1 MSNPQQKQQGE
12 PAQEEFFRSIGSQA
26 EAVNDMPDEDE
37 AAPTGSGEGDGQPV
51 AEQQQKMVE
60 EIESLCMSC
69 GKNGTS
75 RMLLTSIPYF
85 KEIII
90 ISFYCPHCHE
100 SNSEVQSAGEIQ
112 EKGVV
117 YTLHLTSPS
126 DLNRSLVKSGTAV
139 VNLPELE
146 LEIPPKRGQFTTVEG
161 ILRDTV
167 RDLQLDQPVRRA
179 AQPEVAARI
188 DALCGRLNEI
198 LGDTIDEEG
207 NVVTNMNLVT
217 NMSAADDGATTRN
230 FRPFT
235 LKLDD
240 PSGNSFLEFTG
251 DARSLGKGDSK
262 WTKRE
267 YKRTQEQN
275 AMLGL
280 AAPPEAPKVI
290 DPEAVIAAA
299 QARAAAI
306 ANGEDVGEGG
316 AGAGGGFSKEAGETD
331 FENEE
336 IFTFPDTCSSC
347 SAPLM
352 TNMKK
357 VSIPYFKE
365 ILIMSTNCERCGYR
379 DNEVKSGSA
388 ISATGRKLTLRV
400 EDASD
405 LTRDILKSE
414 TAGLAIPSIE
424 LSLDHGTLGGRFT
437 TVEGLL
443 QQIYDELAS
452 KALVRGDA
460 FGGGGERE
468 RFETFL
474 DKLKAVMEC
483 REEVLPYEI
492 ELDDPLANSYIQ
504 NPYAPDPDEQV
515 KVDNYERNFD
525 QNEELGLNDMNT
537 ENYTD
542 PKDDPMEEAV
552 DEEEE
557 GTKEDD
563 MAAETQ
569 GSNPD
574 SQATIRPPSKRP
586 QAEDDTE
593 SKRARN

>member
-1 MSNPQQKQQGE
+1 MSSSNSAQQSE
-12 PAQEEFFRSIGSQA
+12 PAKEEFFRPIGEQA
-26 EAVNDMPDEDE
+26 EAVDELPDDDDQQMQPTAAAAE
-37 AAPTGSGEGDGQPV
+37 AGSSTAGGGG

-60 EIESLCMSC
+60 EVESVCMRC
-69 GKNGTS
+69 GENGTT

-85 KEIII
+85 KEVIVM
-90 ISFYCPHCHE
+90 SFYCPHCHE
-100 SNSEVQSAGEIQ
+100 SNNEVQSAGEIQ
-112 EKGVV
+112 EKGIM

-126 DLNRSLVKSGTAV
+126 DLNRSIVKAGTATIT
-139 VNLPELE
+139 LPELE

-179 AQPEVAARI
+179 VQPEVATRI
-188 DALCGRLNEI
+188 DALCGRLNDI
-198 LGDTIDEEG
+198 LGDTVDEEG
-207 NVVTNMNLVT
+207 NVVQ
-217 NMSAADDGATTRN
+217 NMSAADDSTGRN

-240 PSGNSFLEFTG
+240 PSGNSFLEFSG
-251 DARSLGKGDSK
+251 DVQSRGKGDSK

-275 AMLGL
+275 ALLGL
-280 AAPPEAPKVI
+280 APPPEAPKVI

-299 QARAAAI
+299 QARADAI
-306 ANGEDVGEGG
+306 AKGEDPD
-316 AGAGGGFSKEAGETD
+316 AGGGFNKEAGETEFD
-331 FENEE
+331 NEE
-336 IFTFPDTCSSC
+336 IYTFPDTCSSC

-357 VSIPYFKE
+357 VAIPYFKE
-365 ILIMSTNCERCGYR
+365 ILIMSTNCDRCGYR
-379 DNEVKSGSA
+379 DNEVKSGAA
-388 ISATGRKLTLRV
+388 ISPTGRKLTLRV

-437 TVEGLL
+437 TLEGLL

-468 RFETFL
+468 RFEAFL

-483 REEVLPYEI
+483 REDVVPYDI

-515 KVDNYERNFD
+515 KVDNYERSFD
-525 QNEELGLNDMNT
+525 QNEELGLNDINT
-537 ENYTD
+537 ENYKD
-542 PKDDPMEEAV
+542 PKDEEMEDA
-552 DEEEE
+552 DA
-557 GTKEDD
+557 
-563 MAAETQ
+563 AAEAADEPASQ
-569 GSNPD
+569 EGNPD
-574 SQATIRPPSKRP
+574 SQATIRPPSKR
-586 QAEDDTE
+586 QQVGDDSE
-593 SKRARN
+593 AKRVRN

>member
-1 MSNPQQKQQGE
+1 MSAQQGNQGEQQK
-12 PAQEEFFRSIGSQA
+12 EEFFRPIGDQA
-26 EAVNDMPDEDE
+26 EAVDEMPDDVEE
-37 AAPTGSGEGDGQPV
+37 QAQPGLSGEASAGGEV
-51 AEQQQKMVE
+51 QQQKMVE
-60 EIESLCMSC
+60 ETESLCMRC
-69 GKNGTS
+69 GENGTT

-90 ISFYCPHCHE
+90 LSFYCPHCHE
-100 SNSEVQSAGEIQ
+100 SNNEVQSAGEIK
-112 EKGVV
+112 EKGIV

-126 DLNRSLVKSGTAV
+126 DLNRSIVKSSTATIT
-139 VNLPELE
+139 LPELE

-161 ILRDTV
+161 VLRDTV
-167 RDLQLDQPVRRA
+167 RDLMLDQPVRRA
-179 AQPEVAARI
+179 AQPEVADRI
-188 DALCGRLNEI
+188 DVLCARLNEI
-198 LGDTIDEEG
+198 LGDTVDADG
-207 NVVTNMNLVT
+207 NIAQNMT
-217 NMSAADDGATTRN
+217 ATDDSQPRN

-235 LKLDD
+235 LKVDD
-240 PSGNSFLEFTG
+240 PSGNSFLEFSG
-251 DARSLGKGDSK
+251 DAQARGKGDSK
-262 WTKRE
+262 WTQRE

-275 AMLGL
+275 AFLGL
-280 AAPPEAPKVI
+280 AAPPDAPKVI

-306 ANGEDVGEGG
+306 SG
-316 AGAGGGFSKEAGETD
+316 AEAAEEGGGFSKEAGETE

-336 IFTFPDTCSSC
+336 IYTFPDTCSSC

-352 TNMKK
+352 THMKK
-357 VSIPYFKE
+357 VAIPYFKE

-379 DNEVKSGSA
+379 DNEVKSGAA

-437 TVEGLL
+437 TLEGLL

-468 RFETFL
+468 RFEEFL
-474 DKLKAVMEC
+474 DKLKALMEC
-483 REEVLPYEI
+483 REDVIPYNV

-515 KVDNYERNFD
+515 TVDNYERTYE
-525 QNEELGLNDMNT
+525 QNEDLGLNDINT
-537 ENYTD
+537 ENYKD
-542 PKDDPMEEAV
+542 PKDEEMEDAEA
-552 DEEEE
+552 DTQEEV
-557 GTKEDD
+557 
-563 MAAETQ
+563 
-569 GSNPD
+569 PD
-574 SQATIRPPSKRP
+574 SQATIRPPTKR
-586 QAEDDTE
+586 QQEGDDPE

>member
-1 MSNPQQKQQGE
+1 MSSNNSAQQGE
-12 PAQEEFFRSIGSQA
+12 PAKEEFFRPIGEQA
-26 EAVNDMPDEDE
+26 EAVDELPDDDDQQMQPTAAAAE
-37 AAPTGSGEGDGQPV
+37 AGSSTAGGGG

-60 EIESLCMSC
+60 EVESVCMRC
-69 GKNGTS
+69 GENGTT

-85 KEIII
+85 KEVIVM
-90 ISFYCPHCHE
+90 SFYCPHCHE
-100 SNSEVQSAGEIQ
+100 SNNEVQSAGEIQ
-112 EKGVV
+112 EKGIM

-126 DLNRSLVKSGTAV
+126 DLNRSIVKAGTATIT
-139 VNLPELE
+139 LPELE

-179 AQPEVAARI
+179 VQPEVATRI
-188 DALCGRLNEI
+188 DALCGRLNDI
-198 LGDTIDEEG
+198 LGDTVDEEG
-207 NVVTNMNLVT
+207 NVVQ
-217 NMSAADDGATTRN
+217 NMSAADDSTGRN

-240 PSGNSFLEFTG
+240 PSGNSFLEFSG
-251 DARSLGKGDSK
+251 DVQSRGKGDSK

-275 AMLGL
+275 ALLGL
-280 AAPPEAPKVI
+280 APPPEAPKVI

-299 QARAAAI
+299 QARADAI
-306 ANGEDVGEGG
+306 AKGEDPD
-316 AGAGGGFSKEAGETD
+316 AGGGFNKEAGETEFD
-331 FENEE
+331 NEE
-336 IFTFPDTCSSC
+336 IYTFPDTCSSC

-357 VSIPYFKE
+357 VAIPYFKE
-365 ILIMSTNCERCGYR
+365 ILIMSTNCDRCGYR
-379 DNEVKSGSA
+379 DNEVKSGAA
-388 ISATGRKLTLRV
+388 ISPTGRKLTLRV

-437 TVEGLL
+437 TLEGLL

-468 RFETFL
+468 RFEAFL

-483 REEVLPYEI
+483 REDVVPYDI

-515 KVDNYERNFD
+515 KVDNYERSFD
-525 QNEELGLNDMNT
+525 QNEELGLNDINT
-537 ENYTD
+537 ENYKD
-542 PKDDPMEEAV
+542 PKDEEMEDA
-552 DEEEE
+552 DA
-557 GTKEDD
+557 
-563 MAAETQ
+563 AAEAADEPASQ
-569 GSNPD
+569 EGNPD
-574 SQATIRPPSKRP
+574 SQATIRPPSKR
-586 QAEDDTE
+586 QQVGDDSE
-593 SKRARN
+593 AKRVRN

>member
-1 MSNPQQKQQGE
+1 MSNPTQQTE
-12 PAQEEFFRSIGSQA
+12 PAPDEFFRTIGSQA
-26 EAVNDMPDEDE
+26 QAVNDLPDQDDR
-37 AAPTGSGEGDGQPV
+37 AGADGSGSGEGDRDG
-51 AEQQQKMVE
+51 EQQQQQQMVD
-60 EIESLCMSC
+60 EIESLCMNC
-69 GKNGTS
+69 GENGTS
-75 RMLLTSIPYF
+75 RMLLTMIPYF
-85 KEIII
+85 KEVII

-100 SNSEVQSAGEIQ
+100 KNSEVQSAGEIQ

-117 YTLHLTSPS
+117 YTLHLTSPA
-126 DLNRSLVKSGTAV
+126 DLNRSIVKSGTAV
-139 VNLPELE
+139 INLPELE
-146 LEIPPKRGQFTTVEG
+146 LEIPAKRGQFTTVEG

-167 RDLQLDQPVRRA
+167 RDLQLDQPVRREV
-179 AQPEVAARI
+179 QPEVATRI
-188 DALCGRLNEI
+188 DELCARLNEI
-198 LGDTIDEEG
+198 LGDSTDEQG
-207 NVVTNMNLVT
+207 NVVTNMANSVT
-217 NMSAADDGATTRN
+217 DMTTSENADSRN

-267 YKRTQEQN
+267 YKRTQDQN

-280 AAPPEAPKVI
+280 GAPAEAPKVI
-290 DPEAVIAAA
+290 DPESVIAAA
-299 QARAAAI
+299 QARGAAM
-306 ANGEDVGEGG
+306 EE
-316 AGAGGGFSKEAGETD
+316 GGGFSKESGETE

-336 IFTFPDTCSSC
+336 IYSFPDTCSSC
-347 SAPLM
+347 SAALM

-357 VSIPYFKE
+357 VAIPYFKE

-388 ISATGRKLTLRV
+388 ISETGRKLTLRV

-424 LSLDHGTLGGRFT
+424 LSLDNGSLGGRFT

-452 KALVRGDA
+452 KALVRGDS

-474 DKLKAVMEC
+474 DKLKACMEC
-483 REEVLPYEI
+483 REDVLPFEI

-515 KVDNYERNFD
+515 KVDNYKRSYE

-542 PKDDPMEEAV
+542 PKDDAMETV
-552 DEEEE
+552 EER
-557 GTKEDD
+557 DP
-563 MAAETQ
+563 AAPTTTETQ

-574 SQATIRPPSKRP
+574 SQATIRPQSDSQSTIKTPSKRS

>member
-1 MSNPQQKQQGE
+1 MSSNTQQSTAPEEKK
-12 PAQEEFFRSIGSQA
+12 EEFFRSIGDQA
-26 EAVNDMPDEDE
+26 KAVDDLPDEDDE
-37 AAPTGSGEGDGQPV
+37 TTAQQATGDVAGPTGE
-51 AEQQQKMVE
+51 AQQKMVE
-60 EIESLCMSC
+60 EIESLCMRC
-69 GKNGTS
+69 GQNGTT

-85 KEIII
+85 KEVIIL
-90 ISFYCPHCHE
+90 SFYCPHCHE
-100 SNSEVQSAGEIQ
+100 SNNEIQSAGEIQ
-112 EKGVV
+112 EKGIV

-126 DLNRSLVKSGTAV
+126 DLNRSIVKSGTATI
-139 VNLPELE
+139 NLPELE

-179 AQPEVAARI
+179 VQPEVATRI
-188 DALCGRLNEI
+188 DALCGRLNDI
-198 LGDTIDEEG
+198 LGDTVDAEG
-207 NVVTNMNLVT
+207 NVVQ
-217 NMSAADDGATTRN
+217 NMSATDDGAGRA

-251 DARSLGKGDSK
+251 DVQAKGKADSK

-267 YKRTQEQN
+267 YRRTQEQN
-275 AMLGL
+275 AFLGL
-280 AAPPEAPKVI
+280 APPPEAPKVI

-299 QARAAAI
+299 QARADAI
-306 ANGEDVGEGG
+306 SNGEDPDQ
-316 AGAGGGFSKEAGETD
+316 GGGFNKDAGETD
-331 FENEE
+331 FDNEE
-336 IFTFPDTCSSC
+336 IYTFPDSCSSC
-347 SAPLM
+347 AAPLM

-357 VSIPYFKE
+357 VAIPYFKE

-379 DNEVKSGSA
+379 DNEVKSGAA

-437 TVEGLL
+437 TLEGLL
-443 QQIYDELAS
+443 QQIYEELAS

-468 RFETFL
+468 RFEAFL

-483 REEVLPYEI
+483 REDVVPYEI
-492 ELDDPLANSYIQ
+492 VLDDPLANSYIQ

-515 KVDNYERNFD
+515 TADNYERTFE
-525 QNEELGLNDMNT
+525 QNEELGLNDMET
-537 ENYTD
+537 ENYKD
-542 PKDDPMEEAV
+542 PKDEEMEEGN
-552 DEEEE
+552 DGQTES
-557 GTKEDD
+557 T
-563 MAAETQ
+563 AAEGGDLSET
-569 GSNPD
+569 S
-574 SQATIRPPSKRP
+574 ARPPSKRS
-586 QAEDDTE
+586 QAPEEEDSE
-593 SKRARN
+593 AKRARN